1 VIILSVD
8 SSAGPASA
16 ALLDGDRLI
25 GCYYQNCGLT
35 HSATLMPMI
44 DALLKN
50 CNVTLDKLGLLAV
63 SVGPGSFTGIRIGVS
78 TVKGLALGLNL
89 PCVGVSTLEAMAEQL
104 TDRREGVAVCVMDAR
119 RNQVYNAVFVLSH
132 GIKRITDDRAISV
145 DELADELEFWKD
157 EIFVIG
163 DGAKLT
169 SDVFTARG
177 IKHTLPFGLI
187 ANQTAAG
194 VAYAAKRLYEEGK
207 RVTPDELNPVYLR
220 LSQAER
226 ELLERGTKQA

>member
-1 VIILSVD
+1 MIILSVD

-16 ALLDGDRLI
+16 ALLDEDKLL

-35 HSATLMPMI
+35 HSATLMPII

-50 CNVTLDKLGLLAV
+50 CRVTPDMLGLLAV

-78 TVKGLALGLNL
+78 TIKGLSLGLDV

-104 TDRREGVAVCVMDAR
+104 TDREGLAVCVMDAR
-119 RNQVYNAVFVLSH
+119 RNQVYNAVFKLSR
-132 GIKRITDDRAISV
+132 GASRITPDRTIEIDALM
-145 DELADELEFWKD
+145 DELTGIDD
-157 EIFVIG
+157 TVYIVG
-163 DGAKLT
+163 DGAALV
-169 SDVFTARG
+169 SQAFDGRN
-177 IKHTLPFGLI
+177 IKYTLPFGLI

-194 VAYAAKRLYEEGK
+194 VAYAAKRLYGEGK
-207 RVTPDELNPVYLR
+207 SVTPDELNPVYLR

-226 ELLERGTKQA
+226 ELLERGTKQP